1 MPLKDTRY
9 NSLRICNEQLPKP
22 MCVICVKSFAK
33 YVQTVKDRQTAI
45 GAGTRPGVV
54 RPWQCNGKDATQL
67 QQVTDQGRSV

>member
-1 MPLKDTRY
+1 
-9 NSLRICNEQLPKP
+9 

-33 YVQTVKDRQTAI
+33 YLQTVKDRQTAI